1 MAGGTPEP
9 ATRPVRGVSGEGEHH
24 GEADH
29 GVDLA
34 ADPAGRADDGG
45 AGPDRLMAD
54 RPGPDGRSGEPPGN
68 DRRAAQRLAGEASG
82 EETADEFLGP
92 ARPPASVRRSIAL
105 RVIGLAVT
113 AFCLYLL
120 APSLLRVFGSVQDL
134 RRVNP
139 LWFPLILGL
148 QAASFVCIW
157 YLLRIALHTRRWF
170 VVATSQL
177 AGNAFSRLVPAGAAA
192 GVAVQYRMLAD
203 AGVAT
208 ARAAS
213 SLTAVSLLTFAVVL
227 SLPVLAIPAMIGGSV
242 ASGLVRAALLG
253 GLVFVVMVALGT
265 TLLLSDRVA
274 ARIGGMVQWVLNVVR
289 PWHEPI
295 NDLPERL
302 VAERNQVRQSLQSQ
316 WWQALTAAVG
326 RSMFDYAS
334 LLVALLAVGANPN
347 PALVLLAF
355 VASQVLAMIPLTPG
369 GLGFVEAGLLG
380 TLTLAGVPAP
390 LAVVA
395 TLAYRLASY
404 WIPMAV
410 GLVAFAMF
418 RHRYRHRLRAGRTP
432 GTAAAG

>member
-1 MAGGTPEP
+1 VPGG
-9 ATRPVRGVSGEGEHH
+9 HH
-24 GEADH
+24 HAH
-29 GVDLA
+29 
-34 ADPAGRADDGG
+34 
-45 AGPDRLMAD
+45 
-54 RPGPDGRSGEPPGN
+54 RSH
-68 DRRAAQRLAGEASG
+68 DEASG
-82 EETADEFLGP
+82 EEAAEEFLG
-92 ARPPASVRRSIAL
+92 AQPPSGAVRRRIAW
-105 RVIGLAVT
+105 RVAGLVVT
-113 AFCLYLL
+113 AICLYLL

-134 RRVNP
+134 GRVNP

-213 SLTAVSLLTFAVVL
+213 SLTAVSLLTLAVVL

-253 GLVFVVMVALGT
+253 GIVFVVMVALGT

-274 ARIGGMVQWVLNVVR
+274 SRIGGAVQWLLNVVR
-289 PWHEPI
+289 PWHEPVL
-295 NDLPERL
+295 DLPERL
-302 VAERNQVRQSLQSQ
+302 VAERNQMRAALQSQ

-326 RSMFDYAS
+326 RSMFDYSS

-347 PALVLLAF
+347 PSLVLLAF
-355 VASQVLAMIPLTPG
+355 VASQVLAMVPLTPG
-369 GLGFVEAGLLG
+369 GLGFVEAGLTA
-380 TLTLAGVPAP
+380 TLTLAGVPAS

-410 GLVAFAMF
+410 GLVAFGMF
-418 RHRYRHRLRAGRTP
+418 RHRYRDRLRAGRAP
-432 GTAAAG
+432 GPATAG

>member
-9 ATRPVRGVSGEGEHH
+9 ATRPPEGVSGEAEHPE
-24 GEADH
+24 GIDPA
-29 GVDLA
+29 VDLA
-34 ADPAGRADDGG
+34 TVGADAGAPGRSVHDHRDDGSVSG
-45 AGPDRLMAD
+45 D
-54 RPGPDGRSGEPPGN
+54 RPRGN
-68 DRRAAQRLAGEASG
+68 RRAAQRLAEEVSG
-82 EETADEFLGP
+82 EETADEILGA
-92 ARPPASVRRSIAL
+92 ARPPDAVRRSIAL
-105 RVIGLAVT
+105 RVIGLLVT
-113 AFCLYLL
+113 AICLYLL

-157 YLLRIALHTRRWF
+157 YLLRIALQTRRWF

-213 SLTAVSLLTFAVVL
+213 SLTAVSLLTLAVVL

-253 GLVFVVMVALGT
+253 GLVFIVMVALGT

-274 ARIGGMVQWVLNVVR
+274 SRIGSGVQWMLNAVR
-289 PWHEPI
+289 RWHEPVR
-295 NDLPERL
+295 DLPERL

-355 VASQVLAMIPLTPG
+355 VASQVLAMVPLTPG

-380 TLTLAGVPAP
+380 TLTLAGVPAS

-410 GLVAFAMF
+410 GLVAFGMF
-418 RHRYRHRLRAGRTP
+418 RHRYRHRLRAGGDP
-432 GTAAAG
+432 GPATAG